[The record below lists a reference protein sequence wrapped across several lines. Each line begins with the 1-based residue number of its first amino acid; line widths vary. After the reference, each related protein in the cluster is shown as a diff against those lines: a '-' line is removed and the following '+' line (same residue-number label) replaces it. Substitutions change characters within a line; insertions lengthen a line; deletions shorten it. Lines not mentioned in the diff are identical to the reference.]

1 MNQTTIQSVET
12 IEQFGKVAKW
22 FGVKYREYFNKLAT
36 PKVHLL
42 ETHLVEDLRKHK
54 RTGLFDESPIER
66 AHHSNNVLS
75 RLFANIKNW
84 FDRQNAI
91 EIRSHMADVP
101 DVQEARQF
109 METHSKRKLSAS
121 SVKTKEAKKTA
132 KELIKSSNRLGTV
145 ANIVDFTSP

>member
-1 MNQTTIQSVET
+1 MNQTTIQRIET
-12 IEQFGKVAKW
+12 IEQFESVVKW

-91 EIRSHMADVP
+91 EIRMHMANATNV
-101 DVQEARQF
+101 
-109 METHSKRKLSAS
+109 
-121 SVKTKEAKKTA
+121 
-132 KELIKSSNRLGTV
+132 
-145 ANIVDFTSP
+145 